1 MAPTFSPNP
10 QNFTKKDKTKAER
23 RKPEE
28 GDDDHH
34 HNASQLFL
42 NPWQTRAA
50 RCRSLA
56 NGMLMTLH
64 QLRGLLLSSTK
75 LETRR
80 KEVENLTHQ
89 GKMNLDI
96 IKMGKFLRNPPKNG
110 FAVYAQNKWRGV
122 CLGRSF
128 IYI

>member
-42 NPWQTRAA
+42 NPWHFT
-50 RCRSLA
+50 
-56 NGMLMTLH
+56 
-64 QLRGLLLSSTK
+64 
-75 LETRR
+75 
-80 KEVENLTHQ
+80 
-89 GKMNLDI
+89 
-96 IKMGKFLRNPPKNG
+96 
-110 FAVYAQNKWRGV
+110 
-122 CLGRSF
+122 SF
-128 IYI
+128 DFDVSVVSYFWWNC